1 MEFKSILDSV
11 TKLRKNLQDKRKE
24 RSYSRSNS
32 PQGMNASTLH
42 EYSEEK
48 TQIIY
53 EHFKQPIG
61 IPTNRNELIEKYSSW
76 KCPLPRPKSR
86 QKTYKLDAADL
97 LIISIA
103 KVFKKYFS
111 ELKQYSLKDKSLS
124 KKPPIKKYPRGRSA
138 SESEKS
144 EDTRSFA
151 FKNNLNI
158 KIAKKNLEKDNFKAV
173 IVLMTQCLKTLVNKN
188 IRLTFVMIKQYAGC
202 GVYKVFLNKIH
213 MVLDPRIKFIY
224 RAVVRESQIKVEIPK
239 LSEICTPKFF
249 KYNTP
254 KANEILK
261 FDKKL
266 STGIL
271 GHFSKLPE
279 SRKYLS
285 LTPKAELPITPGK
298 IVKTSIIRASE
309 LEKSRISE
317 VDESE
322 QNPTFGPETEMSR
335 LSIEEIKA
343 QTSQRSIEIRRNLEK
358 LDQSGSTFQ
367 SALLNRSKLTTINSL
382 NISARKSLSENVSVL
397 NTASITKSSSSKPN
411 IKTLIGY
418 EISPIKLKSAN
429 NSATTNAIEDTWNQS
444 HIEMTE
450 NYEELSLKS
459 FVQHGHFSSF
469 DKDNSVVKNL
479 LSENNDYSK
488 YYGKM
493 HSASYVKEDSE
504 SFSRDY
510 NLLSLDSC
518 KSKQNSGK
526 PMYINKR
533 PNNNSEL
540 AKRKRF
546 IFISRLEVLSRL
558 EEKFYNKISFEYRR
572 FLKALWVMS
581 CEEVIEGIVR
591 VLKVWMKEVW
601 NELKKNKPKKA
612 YVKCIKNLCDVGR
625 KGFCKMKILAMNRW
639 NVAAKEKAL
648 RVSKQKSALKSL
660 IGLLHK
666 KVLIKLS
673 PCFIL
678 LKPSYKPRALYSG
691 SLSFTI
697 KNFESLIS
705 RLFRKRKNYSFTK
718 ILSFSIKTLQ
728 NPFKVLQPSISNL
741 SPLLP
746 CSRRHFKKSETRYE
760 DSYLECNE
768 PIFLLP
774 GQELIAEKLKK
785 IVYPKLLAVISR
797 IIKTRIIKLF
807 DSIIKIEKN
816 TIGSYMVYWK
826 IATKQNKAP
835 MPILSLTKFLEVLKK
850 KAFPSLWHSWKC
862 LKNIGSTT
870 QKVRQK
876 ALLRKYIEIW
886 EKQVVRN
893 SDKWIECFYS
903 WRSQNRLEKMY
914 KLKEYKQIFK

>member
-32 PQGMNASTLH
+32 PKGMNASTLH

-53 EHFKQPIG
+53 EHFKKPIG

-103 KVFKKYFS
+103 KVLKKYFT
-111 ELKQYSLKDKSLS
+111 ELKQYSFKEQSLS
-124 KKPPIKKYPRGRSA
+124 RKPPIKKYTRGRSA
-138 SESEKS
+138 SESEKT
-144 EDTRSFA
+144 EDLRPFA
-151 FKNNLNI
+151 FKNDLNI
-158 KIAKKNLEKDNFKAV
+158 KTTKKILKKDNHKAV
-173 IVLMTQCLKTLVNKN
+173 IVLMTQCLNILVNRT
-188 IRLTFVMIKQYAGC
+188 IRLTFMMIQQYGHC
-202 GVYKVFLNKIH
+202 GVYKVFFSKIH
-213 MVLDPRIKFIY
+213 MVLDSRLKFVF
-224 RAVVRESQIKVEIPK
+224 RGVVRESQLRGELPK

-261 FDKKL
+261 FDKKP
-266 STGIL
+266 STGLL

-279 SRKYLS
+279 SRKFLS

-298 IVKTSIIRASE
+298 IVKTSIIQACE

-322 QNPTFGPETEMSR
+322 HNPTFGLDTETSR

-343 QTSQRSIEIRRNLEK
+343 QTSQRSIEIRRNLEE
-358 LDQSGSTFQ
+358 LDHSSNFQ
-367 SALLNRSKLTTINSL
+367 SALLNRSKLITINSL
-382 NISARKSLSENVSVL
+382 NTSVRKSENVSAP
-397 NTASITKSSSSKPN
+397 NTASLAKSPSKSN

-418 EISPIKLKSAN
+418 EISPIKLKSVN

-459 FVQHGHFSSF
+459 FAQHGHFSSF
-469 DKDNSVVKNL
+469 DKDNSIVKNL

-488 YYGKM
+488 NYGKM
-493 HSASYVKEDSE
+493 KSASYIKEDSE
-504 SFSRDY
+504 SFTRDY
-510 NLLSLDSC
+510 NLLSLKSC
-518 KSKQNSGK
+518 KSKQNSDK
-526 PMYINKR
+526 PIYINKR

-558 EEKFYNKISFEYRR
+558 EEKFYNKVNIEYKR
-572 FLKALWVMS
+572 FLKALWIMS
-581 CEEVIEGIVR
+581 CEEIIEGVT
-591 VLKVWMKEVW
+591 KVIKMRMKEIW
-601 NELKKNKPKKA
+601 NELNINKPKKV
-612 YVKCIKNLCDVGR
+612 YVKCIKNLCDIGR
-625 KGFCKMKILAMNRW
+625 KSFCKMKILAMNRW
-639 NVAAKEKAL
+639 STAAKEKAL
-648 RVSKQKSALKSL
+648 RISKQKSALKSL
-660 IGLLHK
+660 TGLLHK
-666 KVLIKLS
+666 KILIKLS

-678 LKPSYKPRALYSG
+678 LKPSYKPRALYTE
-691 SLSFTI
+691 SLFFTI
-697 KNFESLIS
+697 KNVESLIS
-705 RLFRKRKNYSFTK
+705 RLFRKRKSYGFTK

-774 GQELIAEKLKK
+774 GQELIIDKLKK
-785 IVYPKLLAVISR
+785 LLYPKLLAIISR
-797 IIKTRIIKLF
+797 FLKTRLIKLC
-807 DSIIKIEKN
+807 DAIIKIEKN
-816 TIGSYMVYWK
+816 VLGNYMMNWK
-826 IATKQNKAP
+826 NMKKQNKMP

-850 KAFPSLWHSWKC
+850 KAFPFLWHSWKC
-862 LKNIGSTT
+862 LKNVGSTT
-870 QKVRQK
+870 QKVFQK
-876 ALLRKYIEIW
+876 VLLRKYIEIW
-886 EKQVVRN
+886 EKHVVRN

-903 WRSQNRLEKMY
+903 WRSQNKLEKMY